1 MCVFENS
8 SNWWTENER
17 PSSKIQKSVTSLDF
31 LAVWLDIKEWK
42 CENEN
47 DVAKE
52 MKRNYWDNWFDS
64 DDDMVLV
71 WLDFQ
76 RDSWSEV
83 HKK

>member
-1 MCVFENS
+1 MCVFVNS

-17 PSSKIQKSVTSLDF
+17 SSSKIQKSVTSLDF

-42 CENEN
+42 WENEN
-47 DVAKE
+47 DVVE
-52 MKRNYWDNWFDS
+52 IKRNYWDNWFDS